1 MNPDEDS
8 KVKSE
13 GFEKIEE
20 EQEEGDA
27 TAKGKE
33 KGKKREVETLELSSD
48 GEVKDEA
55 KDSEP
60 AKKKQKKKV
69 VKKKEEESPKKAKT
83 DAQGNVKL
91 DGFFPVLD

>member
-20 EQEEGDA
+20 EKEEIEL
-27 TAKGKE
+27 KG
-33 KGKKREVETLELSSD
+33 KGKKREVETLELLSD
-48 GEVKDEA
+48 GEVKDEGEV
-55 KDSEP
+55 EP
-60 AKKKQKKKV
+60 VKKKQKKKV
-69 VKKKEEESPKKAKT
+69 VVAKKENEEESPKKTKT